1 MQILYNS
8 FFIHLLLVE
17 FITSLNSTNI
27 ILNTNIMSK
36 ADTVST
42 DILIIGGGPSGLAT
56 SIHLADA
63 LKQKG
68 LNHRILLIEK
78 GSSIGS
84 HILSGAV
91 IKADIFKSLLP
102 DVDFSEIPFN
112 AKVTTDSTVLLS
124 KNNSF
129 KLPIH
134 VPYMNNIGNYTASL
148 GQICRFLAKKAEEK
162 GVEIYTGFSVSEIL
176 YENDRVIGAKT
187 IDTGID
193 HHGNQLEN
201 FQPGTRI
208 EAKLTIFAEGT
219 RGSLAKQ
226 LIKKYDL
233 EKDKNVQVYS
243 LGVKELWSV
252 PEGNIKAGEVYH
264 TMGYPLN
271 MKELGGGF
279 IYGLNDNKVAVGL
292 VVGLEYEDPTFD
304 THDAFQVWKTTPF
317 VSKFLRG
324 GKMIEY
330 GAKTLPE
337 GGYYSIP
344 KLYTDN
350 ALIVGD
356 SAGLVAMPA
365 LKGVHLAIASGILA
379 AKTAAEALSRN
390 DFSEKTL
397 SAYET
402 SVQNSIIYQDLYP
415 VRNFRQGFSKG
426 LIVGAMHFGTQL
438 ITGGAGFCGRLKSHP
453 DKDATKTLA
462 EFKGRLFKERFKGK
476 LEFDKVL
483 TFDKATDVFHSGVAH
498 DEQQIPHVKINNPE
512 SFQTIN
518 IKQYGAPCQF
528 FCSSEVYELHT
539 DKNGHQELRIHAE
552 NCMHCKTCDIKTPG
566 DGITWSVPN
575 GGNGPEFQNM

>member
-1 MQILYNS
+1 
-8 FFIHLLLVE
+8 
-17 FITSLNSTNI
+17 
-27 ILNTNIMSK
+27 MSN

-42 DILIIGGGPSGLAT
+42 DILIVGGGPSGLAT
-56 SIHLADA
+56 AIHLADT

-68 LNHRILLIEK
+68 LEKRILLIEK
-78 GSSIGS
+78 GSAIGS

-91 IKADIFKSLLP
+91 IKTDVFKNLLP

-112 AKVTTDSTVLLS
+112 AKVATDSTVLLS
-124 KNNSF
+124 ENGSF
-129 KLPIH
+129 KLPVH
-134 VPYMNNIGNYTASL
+134 VPYMRNAGNYTASL
-148 GQICRFLAKKAEEK
+148 GQVCRFLATKAEEK
-162 GVEIYTGFSVSEIL
+162 GVEIYPGFAVSEIL
-176 YENDRVIGAKT
+176 YKDGKVIGAKT
-187 IDTGID
+187 IDTGVD
-193 HHGNQLEN
+193 HHGHQMEN

-208 EAKLTIFAEGT
+208 EASLTIFAEGT

-226 LIKKYDL
+226 LINKYELD
-233 EKDKNVQVYS
+233 KDKNCQIYS
-243 LGVKELWSV
+243 LGVKEVWSV
-252 PEGNIKAGEVYH
+252 PEGNIKPGEVYH

-271 MKELGGGF
+271 LKEFGGGF
-279 IYGLNDNKVAVGL
+279 VYGLNDNKVAVGL

-304 THDAFQVWKTTPF
+304 AHDAFQAWKTNPF
-317 VSKFLRG
+317 ISKFLKG
-324 GKMIEY
+324 GKMVEY

-337 GGYYSIP
+337 GGWYSIP

-350 ALIVGD
+350 AMIVGD

-365 LKGVHLAIASGILA
+365 LKGVHLAITSGMLA
-379 AKTAAEALSRN
+379 AKTAAEALSKN

-397 SAYET
+397 SAYEASIKD
-402 SVQNSIIYQDLYP
+402 SVIYKDLYP

-426 LIVGAMHFGTQL
+426 LIMGSIHFGTQL
-438 ITGGAGFCGRLKSHP
+438 VTRGAGFCGRLKSHP

-462 EFKGRLFKERFKGK
+462 DFKGKPFKERFKGK

-483 TFDKATDVFHSGVAH
+483 TFDKATNVYHSGVAH
-498 DEQQIPHVKINNPE
+498 DEQQVPHVKINNPE
-512 SFQTIN
+512 SFQAIN

>member
-1 MQILYNS
+1 
-8 FFIHLLLVE
+8 
-17 FITSLNSTNI
+17 
-27 ILNTNIMSK
+27 MSN

-56 SIHLADA
+56 SIHLADT

-68 LNHRILLIEK
+68 LNYRILLIEK

-91 IKADIFKSLLP
+91 IKADVFKSLLP
-102 DVDFSEIPFN
+102 DIDFTDIPFN
-112 AKVTTDSTVLLS
+112 AQVTKDSTVLLS
-124 KNNSF
+124 ENGSF
-129 KLPIH
+129 KLPVH
-134 VPYMNNIGNYTASL
+134 VPYMSNSGNYTASL
-148 GQICRFLAKKAEEK
+148 GQVCRFLAKKAEEK
-162 GVEIYTGFSVSEIL
+162 GVEIYTGFAVNEIL
-176 YENDRVIGAKT
+176 YKDGKVIGAKT
-187 IDTGID
+187 IDTGVD

-201 FQPGTRI
+201 FQVGTRI

-226 LIKKYDL
+226 LIQKYDL
-233 EKDKNVQVYS
+233 EKDKNCQIYS

-252 PEGNIKAGEVYH
+252 PEGNIKPGEIYH

-271 MKELGGGF
+271 LKEFGGGF
-279 IYGLNDNKVAVGL
+279 VYGLNDNKVAVGL

-304 THDAFQVWKTTPF
+304 THDAFQAWKTNPF
-317 VSKFLRG
+317 ISKFLKG
-324 GKMIEY
+324 GKLVEY

-356 SAGLVAMPA
+356 SAGLVSMPA
-365 LKGVHLAIASGILA
+365 LKGVHLAITSGMLA
-379 AKTAAEALSRN
+379 AKTAALALSIN

-397 SAYET
+397 SEYEL
-402 SVQNSIIYQDLYP
+402 SIKDSLIYKDLYP

-426 LIVGAMHFGTQL
+426 LVVGALHFGTQL
-438 ITGGAGFCGRLKSHP
+438 ITGGAGFFGKLKTHP
-453 DKDATKTLA
+453 DKDATKTLS
-462 EFKGRLFKERFKGK
+462 EFKGKPFKERFKGK

-483 TFDKATDVFHSGVAH
+483 TFDKVTDVYYSGVNH
-498 DEQQIPHVKINNPE
+498 DEQQVPHVKINNPE
-512 SFQTIN
+512 SFNAIN